1 MAWDTEGT
9 RRRLKEAATAE
20 FAEHGPD
27 GTTMARIA
35 ERAGINKERLYKYFG
50 DKQALFET
58 VLTDELDKLA
68 ASVAP
73 VPSGFEEIGEFAG
86 RTFDYQAA
94 HPQLVR
100 LLLWEGLSGGV
111 ADEANRMTHYEKK
124 VQAYAAAQREGV
136 LDDELSPE
144 HLVFMIIG
152 LAAWW
157 ISAPQLAR
165 MLTGLDDSDPAEHA
179 RRRASV
185 VSAADARIRCTCAP
199 SSSRASRS
207 EATEMATNSSPI
219 SAPATP
225 AEAMKK
231 PVTLSGTTRRFC
243 QARRR

>member
-9 RRRLKEAATAE
+9 RRRLKDAATAE

-27 GTTMARIA
+27 GTTMAAIA

-73 VPSGFEEIGEFAG
+73 TPAGFEDIGEFAG

-100 LLLWEGLSGGV
+100 LLLWEGLSGRPV
-111 ADEANRMTHYEKK
+111 ADEANRTAHYKDK
-124 VQAYAAAQREGV
+124 AQAYAAAQAAGV
-136 LDDELSPE
+136 LDGDLDPD

-157 ISAPQLAR
+157 VSAPQLAL
-165 MLTGLDDSDPAEHA
+165 MLTGADDSDPAEHA

-185 VSAADARIRCTCAP
+185 VRAAERLARP
-199 SSSRASRS
+199 GKPGAS
-207 EATEMATNSSPI
+207 
-219 SAPATP
+219 
-225 AEAMKK
+225 
-231 PVTLSGTTRRFC
+231 
-243 QARRR
+243 

>member
-27 GTTMARIA
+27 GTTMAAIA

-68 ASVAP
+68 AAVAP
-73 VPSGFEEIGEFAG
+73 VPGFEEIGEFAG
-86 RTFDYQAA
+86 RTFDYHAA

-100 LLLWEGLSGGV
+100 LLLWEGLAGVPV
-111 ADEANRMTHYEKK
+111 ADAANRTAHYKDK
-124 VQAYAAAQREGV
+124 AQAYAAAQRAGV
-136 LDDELSPE
+136 LDGDVDPE
-144 HLVFMIIG
+144 HLVFLIIG

-157 ISAPQLAR
+157 AAAPQLAR
-165 MLTGLDDSDPAEHA
+165 MLTGADDSDPAEHA

-185 VSAADARIRCTCAP
+185 IRAAERLARPHR
-199 SSSRASRS
+199 
-207 EATEMATNSSPI
+207 
-219 SAPATP
+219 
-225 AEAMKK
+225 
-231 PVTLSGTTRRFC
+231 
-243 QARRR
+243 

>member
-27 GTTMARIA
+27 GTTMAAIA

-50 DKQALFET
+50 DKQSLFET

-73 VPSGFEEIGEFAG
+73 APAGFEDIGEFAG

-100 LLLWEGLSGGV
+100 LLLWEGLSGRPV
-111 ADEANRMTHYEKK
+111 ADEANRTAHYKDK
-124 VQAYAAAQREGV
+124 VRAYTAAQAEGV
-136 LDDELSPE
+136 LDRDLDPE

-157 ISAPQLAR
+157 ISAPQLAL
-165 MLTGLDDSDPAEHA
+165 MLTGADDSDPAEHA

-185 VSAADARIRCTCAP
+185 VRAAERLARPPR
-199 SSSRASRS
+199 
-207 EATEMATNSSPI
+207 
-219 SAPATP
+219 
-225 AEAMKK
+225 
-231 PVTLSGTTRRFC
+231 
-243 QARRR
+243 

>member
-50 DKQALFET
+50 DKRALFEA

-73 VPSGFEEIGEFAG
+73 VPAGFEGIGEFAG
-86 RTFDYQAA
+86 RTFDYQSA
-94 HPQLVR
+94 HPELVR
-100 LLLWEGLSGGV
+100 LLLWEGLSRSPV
-111 ADEANRMTHYEKK
+111 ADEANRTAHYKNK
-124 VQAYAAAQREGV
+124 AQAYARAQRDGI
-136 LDDELSPE
+136 LDSEIDPD
-144 HLVFMIIG
+144 HMVFLIIG

-165 MLTGLDDSDPAEHA
+165 MVTGADDSDPAEHA

-185 VSAADARIRCTCAP
+185 VRAAQRLAL
-199 SSSRASRS
+199 SR
-207 EATEMATNSSPI
+207 
-219 SAPATP
+219 
-225 AEAMKK
+225 
-231 PVTLSGTTRRFC
+231 PVPHR
-243 QARRR
+243 

>member
-27 GTTMARIA
+27 GTTMAAIA

-73 VPSGFEEIGEFAG
+73 VPGFEEIGEFAG
-86 RTFDYQAA
+86 RTFDYHAA

-100 LLLWEGLSGGV
+100 LLLWEGLAGGPV
-111 ADEANRMTHYEKK
+111 ADAANRTAHYKDK
-124 VQAYAAAQREGV
+124 AQAYAAAQRAGV
-136 LDDELSPE
+136 LDGDVDPE

-157 ISAPQLAR
+157 AAAPQVAR
-165 MLTGLDDSDPAEHA
+165 MLTGADDSDPAEHA

-185 VSAADARIRCTCAP
+185 IRAAERLARPPR
-199 SSSRASRS
+199 
-207 EATEMATNSSPI
+207 
-219 SAPATP
+219 
-225 AEAMKK
+225 
-231 PVTLSGTTRRFC
+231 
-243 QARRR
+243 

>member
-9 RRRLKEAATAE
+9 RRRLKDAATAE

-27 GTTMARIA
+27 GTTMAAIA

-50 DKQALFET
+50 DKQSLFET

-73 VPSGFEEIGEFAG
+73 TPAGFEDIGEFAG

-100 LLLWEGLSGGV
+100 LLLWEGLSGRPV
-111 ADEANRMTHYEKK
+111 ADEANRTAHYKDK
-124 VQAYAAAQREGV
+124 VRAYAAAQAAGV
-136 LDDELSPE
+136 LDGDLDPE

-157 ISAPQLAR
+157 AAAPQVAR
-165 MLTGLDDSDPAEHA
+165 MLTGADDSDPAEHA

-185 VSAADARIRCTCAP
+185 VRAAERLARPHR
-199 SSSRASRS
+199 
-207 EATEMATNSSPI
+207 
-219 SAPATP
+219 
-225 AEAMKK
+225 
-231 PVTLSGTTRRFC
+231 
-243 QARRR
+243 

>member
-27 GTTMARIA
+27 GTTMAAIA

-73 VPSGFEEIGEFAG
+73 TPAGFEDIGEFAG

-100 LLLWEGLSGGV
+100 LLLWEGLSGRPV
-111 ADEANRMTHYEKK
+111 ADEANRTAHYKDK
-124 VQAYAAAQREGV
+124 VRAYAAAQAAGV
-136 LDDELSPE
+136 LDGDLDPE

-157 ISAPQLAR
+157 VSAPQLAL
-165 MLTGLDDSDPAEHA
+165 MLTGADDSDPAEHA

-185 VSAADARIRCTCAP
+185 VRAAERLARPHR
-199 SSSRASRS
+199 
-207 EATEMATNSSPI
+207 
-219 SAPATP
+219 
-225 AEAMKK
+225 
-231 PVTLSGTTRRFC
+231 
-243 QARRR
+243 

>member
-9 RRRLKEAATAE
+9 RRRLQEAATAE

-50 DKQALFET
+50 DKRALFER

-73 VPSGFEEIGEFAG
+73 LPAGLEEIGEFAG
-86 RTFDYQAA
+86 RTFDYHAA
-94 HPQLVR
+94 HPELVR
-100 LLLWEGLSGGV
+100 LLLWEGLSGGPP
-111 ADEANRMTHYEKK
+111 ADGANRTAQYQNKAR
-124 VQAYAAAQREGV
+124 AYAAAQRAGL
-136 LDDELSPE
+136 LDDDLDPD
-144 HLVFMIIG
+144 HLAFLVIA

-165 MLTGLDDSDPAEHA
+165 MLTGADDSDPAEHA

-185 VSAADARIRCTCAP
+185 VRAAERLARPLR
-199 SSSRASRS
+199 
-207 EATEMATNSSPI
+207 
-219 SAPATP
+219 
-225 AEAMKK
+225 
-231 PVTLSGTTRRFC
+231 
-243 QARRR
+243 

>member
-50 DKQALFET
+50 DKQLLFET

-68 ASVAP
+68 ASVPPGPA
-73 VPSGFEEIGEFAG
+73 GLEDIGEFAG

-94 HPQLVR
+94 NPQLVR
-100 LLLWEGLSGGV
+100 LLLWEGLSGQV
-111 ADEANRMTHYEKK
+111 ADETGRTAHYQKK
-124 VQAYAAAQREGV
+124 ALAYRAAQRAGTLAGD
-136 LDDELSPE
+136 LDAD
-144 HLVFMIIG
+144 HLAFFIIG

-157 ISAPQLAR
+157 IAAPQVAR
-165 MLTGLDDSDPAEHA
+165 MLTGSDDADPDEHA

-185 VSAADARIRCTCAP
+185 VGAAERLARPR
-199 SSSRASRS
+199 
-207 EATEMATNSSPI
+207 
-219 SAPATP
+219 
-225 AEAMKK
+225 
-231 PVTLSGTTRRFC
+231 
-243 QARRR
+243 

>member
-9 RRRLKEAATAE
+9 RRRLKEAAAAE

-73 VPSGFEEIGEFAG
+73 VPAGFEEIGEFAG

-111 ADEANRMTHYEKK
+111 ADEANRTAHYKK
-124 VQAYAAAQREGV
+124 KAQAYAAAQREGV

-165 MLTGLDDSDPAEHA
+165 MLTGADDSDPDEHA

-185 VSAADARIRCTCAP
+185 VRAAERLARPNR
-199 SSSRASRS
+199 
-207 EATEMATNSSPI
+207 
-219 SAPATP
+219 
-225 AEAMKK
+225 
-231 PVTLSGTTRRFC
+231 
-243 QARRR
+243 